1 MPTARPLET
10 PRLRSSAALLDG
22 NTGTP
27 TALPGAHAAPL
38 DLRPGELFAAC
49 ASRYQRQSDTVAVIV
64 GDWGMSDVLKGL
76 YARRDDLVRRIT
88 AALNADATE
97 GLAANDQS
105 ENLFDLQLRL
115 KSVGNQIDVYLSSQT
130 RWERSA

>member
-10 PRLRSSAALLDG
+10 PRLRSSAALLNG

-27 TALPGAHAAPL
+27 TALPGGHPAPL
-38 DLRPGELFAAC
+38 DLRPGELFAAW